1 MATSSK
7 FNHFRSISLPG
18 RSHPTTQRVEEA
30 LNNLKTLKISSEST
44 FETMHDGLLGLEE
57 LYKCVNDLLNLPQA
71 LLFFSQ
77 HQHEKWVKDLLD
89 KSERLLDVCASIR
102 ELVLQCEEN
111 VRDLQFSLRRNK
123 GDSTTETNIIK
134 FASSGKKIK
143 KEAKKLTLA
152 LKKMDQATTEGSISV
167 FLDADRDTVDMIK
180 TLREAN
186 TIRLSTFQMFLSLF
200 SDPLLKPKQSKRSL
214 VSRLVNKGR
223 IPCEGEEEKMDF
235 EVRVELFE
243 SHLDKFENGLEGLF
257 RCMVRSRSS
266 LLNIFSC

>member
-1 MATSSK
+1 MTTSSK

-44 FETMHDGLLGLEE
+44 FQTMHDGLLGLEE

-89 KSERLLDVCASIR
+89 KSERLLDVCAAIR
-102 ELVLQCEEN
+102 ELVLQRKEN
-111 VRDLQFSLRRNK
+111 VRDLQFSLRRSK
-123 GDSTTETNIIK
+123 GDSTTETNIVK
-134 FASSGKKIK
+134 FASSNKKIK
-143 KEAKKLTLA
+143 KEAKKLILT
-152 LKKMDQATTEGSISV
+152 LKKMDHETSEGSSV
-167 FLDADRDTVDMIK
+167 FLDADQDTVDMIK

-235 EVRVELFE
+235 EVRVESFE
-243 SHLDKFENGLEGLF
+243 SHLDNFENGLEGLF